1 MMRKS
6 MPPPNEA
13 AEGLGEEAA
22 PSFRSSAVAR
32 MAQMP
37 VATLRI
43 WEQRYQAVRPGTARS
58 GHRLY
63 SAADVQRVML
73 LRQLAEQGHAIGA
86 TAGLS
91 TAQLQALAA
100 QQLRGQQSSPTSGRG
115 NSKNARPRASAL
127 RVVVVGHAL
136 AARLQRPAVAQSLGQ
151 PLKLLAVFESLEEA
165 AAAHA
170 PDVARDFLIC
180 HWPALP
186 AEVLPAFK
194 RAQQAC
200 SATSFAVVYRFAG
213 AGAKR
218 AWAEAGA
225 ALLRE
230 SPEDEDLGQWLG
242 ALQASIQAKSDGLVA
257 SAAPAIAANALLAD
271 GVSAPPRRF
280 DDAALTAIAGLS
292 PTLAC
297 ECPRHIAELLM
308 QLSSFEAYSAAC
320 INRSPADAELHA
332 YLQRTA
338 GAARAMFEAA
348 MVTLAEHEGLNLP

>member
-6 MPPPNEA
+6 MQPPKEP
-13 AEGLGEEAA
+13 AEGLIEEAA
-22 PSFRSSAVAR
+22 PAFRSSAVAR

-43 WEQRYQAVRPGTARS
+43 WEQRYQAVRPGTAPS

-63 SAADVQRVML
+63 SADDVQRVML

-91 TAQLQALAA
+91 TTQLQALAA
-100 QQLRGQQSSPTSGRG
+100 QQLHGQQSSPASGKG
-115 NSKNARPRASAL
+115 KGKNARPRAAL
-127 RVVVVGHAL
+127 RMVVVGHAL
-136 AARLQRPAVAQSLGQ
+136 AARLQRPAVALSLGQ

-165 AAAHA
+165 AAHA
-170 PDVARDFLIC
+170 PDVACDFLIC

>member
-6 MPPPNEA
+6 MPPPNEPS
-13 AEGLGEEAA
+13 EGLIEEAA
-22 PSFRSSAVAR
+22 PAFRSSAVAR

-43 WEQRYQAVRPGTARS
+43 WEQRYQAVRPGTAPS

-73 LRQLAEQGHAIGA
+73 LRQLTDQGHAIGA

-100 QQLRGQQSSPTSGRG
+100 HQSSPAAGRG
-115 NSKNARPRASAL
+115 KGKPARPSAAAL

-151 PLKLLAVFESLEEA
+151 PLRLLAVFESLDE

-170 PDVARDFLIC
+170 PEVVCDLLIC

-186 AEVLPAFK
+186 AEVLPAIK
-194 RAQQAC
+194 LAQQVCPA
-200 SATSFAVVYRFAG
+200 ARFAVVYRFAG
-213 AGAKR
+213 AAAKR
-218 AWAEAGA
+218 TLAEAGA
-225 ALLRE
+225 TLLRE
-230 SPEDEDLGQWLG
+230 PPEDEDLGQWLG
-242 ALQASIQAKSDGLVA
+242 ALQASIEAKSADLVPTLV
-257 SAAPAIAANALLAD
+257 PAISSKALLAD
-271 GVSAPPRRF
+271 GVSAPPRCF

-332 YLQRTA
+332 YLQRVA
-338 GAARAMFEAA
+338 GASRAMFEDA
-348 MVTLAEHEGLNLP
+348 MVTLAEHEGLSLP

>member
-1 MMRKS
+1 MIRKS
-6 MPPPNEA
+6 MPPPIEA
-13 AEGLGEEAA
+13 AEGLIEEAA
-22 PSFRSSAVAR
+22 PAFRSSAVAR

-43 WEQRYQAVRPGTARS
+43 WEQRYQAVRPGTAPS

-73 LRQLAEQGHAIGA
+73 LRQLTDQGHAIGA

-100 QQLRGQQSSPTSGRG
+100 QQLQAQQSSPAAGG
-115 NSKNARPRASAL
+115 SKGKPARPGAAAL

-165 AAAHA
+165 AAHA
-170 PDVARDFLIC
+170 PEVACDLLIC

-186 AEVLPAFK
+186 AEVLPAIK
-194 RAQQAC
+194 LAQQVCPA
-200 SATSFAVVYRFAG
+200 ARFAVVYRFAG
-213 AGAKR
+213 AAAKR
-218 AWAEAGA
+218 TLAEAGA
-225 ALLRE
+225 TLLRE
-230 SPEDEDLGQWLG
+230 PPEDEDLGQWLG
-242 ALQASIQAKSDGLVA
+242 ALQASIEAKSADLAPTLV
-257 SAAPAIAANALLAD
+257 PAISSKALLAD

-332 YLQRTA
+332 YLHRVA
-338 GAARAMFEAA
+338 GASRAMFEAA
-348 MVTLAEHEGLNLP
+348 MVTLAEHEGLSLP